1 MSKKN
6 LLNESTIRKFMK
18 LASIE
23 PLASDFISKIQ
34 EAEED
39 VEEGM
44 RPVMKDDDKDELE
57 EAAHEKDEKVKE
69 AAGEDEVDEGMR
81 FKDDDDDVDEGMR
94 FKDDDDDTMEE
105 ELDIDEMGGD
115 DKMVNVADFLDALE
129 VALEKFLGE
138 PVEIEDEEE
147 GEEMD
152 MEMDMEE
159 PAGEEMDMEMDMEE
173 PEEDLAETIYREV
186 LKRITK

>member
-1 MSKKN
+1 MHHDTTIPA
-6 LLNESTIRKFMK
+6 LNESINFASHLRSSPQRGFVSVIRHEMREGADKEE
-18 LASIE
+18 L
-23 PLASDFISKIQ
+23 D
-34 EAEED
+34 ED
-39 VEEGM
+39 V
-44 RPVMKDDDKDELE
+44 DLE
-57 EAAHEKDEKVKE
+57 ER
-69 AAGEDEVDEGMR
+69 GMMY
-81 FKDDDDDVDEGMR
+81 KDDDD
-94 FKDDDDDTMEE
+94 
-105 ELDIDEMGGD
+105 MGGE

-152 MEMDMEE
+152 MDMEMDMEE
-159 PAGEEMDMEMDMEE
+159 PEGEEMDMDMEMDMEE